1 MQLYPDCYLCF
12 MKQALNA
19 AQLTGMDNAR
29 QIEIMRKAA
38 GVIQKADPTW
48 SPPEVAL
55 EVHRAVRAITGNPDP
70 YREAKQRSTEQ
81 ALAIYP
87 ELVDMVSGA
96 GDPCDMALR
105 LSIAGNIIDLSR
117 NMDYD
122 LWDSIERAVNQ
133 PFAIDDR
140 AAFWEALDKAN
151 TILYLGDNAGETV
164 FDRLF
169 IETLDRKVIYVVRG
183 APALNDVTWEDA
195 QAAGLDE
202 VATLVSNGLDAAG
215 TVLHKC
221 SEPFKNLYAD
231 ADMIIS
237 KGQGNFETLTDE
249 GPKIFFLFQVK
260 CPAIVGKLNVPQGS
274 IVVKQGSGSGV
285 RST

>member
-12 MKQALNA
+12 MNQALNA
-19 AQLTGMDNAR
+19 AQLAGMDNTQ
-29 QIEIMRKAA
+29 QIEIIRKTA
-38 GVIQKADPTW
+38 GIIQEADPAC

-55 EVHRAVRAITGNPDP
+55 EVQRAVRAVTGNPDP

-81 ALAIYP
+81 ALAIYS
-87 ELVDMVSGA
+87 ELAEMVREA
-96 GDPCDMALR
+96 GDPRDMALR
-105 LSIAGNIIDLSR
+105 LSIAGNIIDLVR
-117 NMDYD
+117 DLDYD
-122 LWDSIERAVNQ
+122 LWDSIERVINQ

-151 TILYLGDNAGETV
+151 PILYLGDNAGETV

-169 IETLDRKVIYVVRG
+169 IETLDRRVIYVVRG

-202 VATLVSNGLDAAG
+202 VATLVSNGLDAPG

-221 SEPFKNLYAD
+221 SEPFQNLYAD

-260 CPAIVGKLNVPQGS
+260 CPAVIHRLGVPKGS
-274 IVVKQGSGSGV
+274 IVVKQGDGGGM
-285 RST
+285 R